1 MSWKLRRAK
10 TYRLSHKFK
19 KRLNK
24 YLLVGLIICLTG
36 YWITEIFP
44 LFGIVWLL
52 NWGLFPLML
61 CLRIAAW

>member
-10 TYRLSHKFK
+10 TYPLTPKDKDWIR
-19 KRLNK
+19 K

-36 YWITEIFP
+36 HWICEIFP
-44 LFGIVWLL
+44 LFFIVWAF

-61 CLRIAAW
+61 LIYLID